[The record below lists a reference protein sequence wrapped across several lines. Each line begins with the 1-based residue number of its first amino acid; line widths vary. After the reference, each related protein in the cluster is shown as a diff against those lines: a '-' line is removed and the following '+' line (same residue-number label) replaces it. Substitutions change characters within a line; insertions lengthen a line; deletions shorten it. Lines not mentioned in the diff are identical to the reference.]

1 MTFAKPPIVEDFLR
15 KKYEDL
21 GYWSRPP
28 LASHVEDHASKHPSR
43 LAVTDGSGNQL
54 TYLEFNNAVIVA
66 SNWFKSKGLL
76 AGDSVVFAL
85 RNEIDYALAHVA
97 ASRMGLVS
105 VMLSAR
111 EGKNDI
117 FYAQQKTG
125 AQLILISSG
134 KNVKGIQE
142 LIETSNKNTDE
153 NILVVEVDAKNSEL
167 SSSSESGSENWP
179 GWRIFMKQGAN
190 IATDMSPIHIPKPD
204 DFELVVFSSGTTGE
218 PKGVAHTYNGTGASL
233 YNWINELDLT
243 SEDAV
248 FCPAT
253 LGHVGGAQWGLRT
266 AMIIGAPLVLMD
278 KWDVSLAAKQIFK
291 FQCRYTLLTPTFLV
305 DLMNL
310 PDQERELL
318 ASFRLWTVGGS
329 GMSSEFIIRSESKL
343 PGIVLRGFGMS
354 EHFMSTITRVND
366 PIEKRRNNDGRLLP
380 GCEVEVWDDNQEK
393 LPLGQPG
400 EMAVRGPSA
409 VGGYFTHPDETVRSY
424 VGGWQLTGDIITLD
438 SEGFIKVVGRKKEII
453 IRGGE
458 NIAPQEIEQIIMR
471 NPKIPP
477 FIIVGVPDE
486 RLGERVGM
494 VFEGPYTDYSFEQI
508 LEILASAE
516 VAKYKWPE
524 VLMSVTEL
532 PRTSLGKIRRGVVR
546 NAVRTDFKEEN
557 LELLSKELR

>member
-15 KKYEDL
+15 KKYDEL

-28 LASHVEDHASKHPSR
+28 LALHVEKHASKHPSN

-54 TYLEFNNAVIVA
+54 TYLQFNNAVIA
-66 SNWFKSKGLL
+66 ATNWFKAKGLL
-76 AGDSVVFAL
+76 VGDSVVFAL

-97 ASRMGLVS
+97 ASRMGLIS

-125 AQLILISSG
+125 AKMILVSKG
-134 KNVKGIQE
+134 KNVAGIQD
-142 LIETSNKNTDE
+142 LIESSNESKDE
-153 NILVVEVDAKNSEL
+153 SVLVVEVDADNSDL
-167 SSSSESGSENWP
+167 SFSSESDSDNWP
-179 GWRIFMKQGAN
+179 GWRIFMSQGISIDA
-190 IATDMSPIHIPKPD
+190 DKSPIHMPKPD

-218 PKGVAHTYNGTGASL
+218 PKGIAHTYNGTGASL
-233 YNWINELDLT
+233 YNWINELELT
-243 SEDAV
+243 SEDTV

-266 AMIIGAPLVLMD
+266 AMVIGAPLVLMD

-291 FQCRYTLLTPTFLV
+291 FKCRYTLLTPTFLV

-366 PIEKRRNNDGRLLP
+366 PIDKRRNNDGRLLP
-380 GCEVEVWDDNQEK
+380 GCEVEVWGENQEK
-393 LPLGQPG
+393 LPFGQPG
-400 EMAVRGPSA
+400 EMAVRGPSV
-409 VGGYFTHPDETVRSY
+409 VGGYFTHPDETKRSY
-424 VGGWQLTGDIITLD
+424 VDGWQLTGDIITLD
-438 SEGFIKVVGRKKEII
+438 SEGFIKVVDRKKEII

-494 VFEGPYTDYSFEQI
+494 VFEGSSTNCSFEQI

-524 VLMSVTEL
+524 VLISVAEL

-557 LELLSKELR
+557 LEVLSKELR